1 MDKFLE
7 VLKNLG
13 EMLKP
18 IFDLFTVTIFTL
30 GKTNI
35 SLTFIVVFFLAFV
48 TLFYISNKVEK
59 LLVKRILI
67 KSNLNKG
74 TIQATGAILKYII
87 LTVGFFV
94 IIHTAGI
101 DLTALGFLAGALGVG
116 IGFGLQNITNN
127 FISGIIILFERPIKV
142 GDRIEVGHVKGDV
155 HEISARS
162 TTIITNDNITLIV
175 PNSEFISNT
184 VINWSHNDRVV
195 RFHFPVG
202 VSYNEDPRIVRKIVL
217 EVVNQNSGVLKKPH
231 AELLFDSFGDS
242 SLNFNLIIWTT
253 EYTDRP
259 MILKSQ
265 LYYAIF
271 KKFKDNNIQI
281 PFPQRDLHLVSGWGN
296 EEEPESKVGTKKKVE
311 HRILQKLRD
320 PDFDHKIGERPEK
333 EE

>member
-1 MDKFLE
+1 MDRFLE
-7 VLKNLG
+7 ILENIQDFLR
-13 EMLKP
+13 P
-18 IFDLFTVTIFTL
+18 IVEIFTTTIFTL
-30 GKTNI
+30 GKLDI
-35 SLTFIVVFFLAFV
+35 SLAFIITFILSFVF
-48 TLFYISNKVEK
+48 LFYIAGKLEK

-67 KSNLNKG
+67 KSSLNRG
-74 TIQATGAILKYII
+74 TIQAAGAILKYSI

-94 IIHTAGI
+94 IINTAGI

-127 FISGIIILFERPIKV
+127 FISGIIILFERPIKI
-142 GDRIEVGHVKGDV
+142 GDRIEVGSIKWDV

-184 VINWSHNDRVV
+184 VINWSHNDRMV

-217 EVVNQNSGVLKKPH
+217 EAVSQNSGVLKKPH
-231 AELLFDSFGDS
+231 PELLFDNFGDS
-242 SLNFNLIIWTT
+242 SINFNLVIWTI

-271 KKFKDNNIQI
+271 KKFTDNNIQI
-281 PFPQRDLHLVSGWGN
+281 PFPQRDLHLVSGWDDEGA
-296 EEEPESKVGTKKKVE
+296 EENPRTKKKVE

-320 PDFDHKIGERPEK
+320 PDFGLKIDKNPE